1 MATGF
6 SLPPPPPLDIHDAS
20 VAEKWKRFKL
30 AWDNYALATELNKK
44 SEAVQVA
51 TFLTII
57 REEFRD
63 VYSTF
68 SWAEEGDA
76 KKLKA
81 VLDKFAEYCTPRKNI
96 FFERYRY
103 NQRVL
108 EAGETYDQYRTALRR
123 LAESCEFANITPD
136 EILRDNLIFGIRDDK
151 VRERL
156 LRESQLTLQKADEIC
171 PAAESTA
178 AQMKELGDAV
188 SAFTLNKNPRRP
200 RDIRS
205 LRNKGC
211 QRGETK
217 SCGNCGRTHEAGKC
231 MARGKTCNECGKAN
245 HFAVVCRSRTQ
256 PEKTNRHARVK
267 AIDEVDSDEDV
278 EECYVIEDIVAVATT
293 TLDDSQLITL
303 KLESGNDLR
312 FQPDTGGQCNV
323 WPLHLYKK
331 ASKDHELKQVKIT
344 SGAILAYGG
353 SRLSVV
359 GEVKLKM
366 WRDTQHCWLNC
377 KLIDTQ
383 EIRPI
388 LGRKA
393 CMGIKII
400 QYTDNDA
407 MKKPDMGSA
416 RVYAVNDK
424 SNALTKEALI
434 KAFPEVFSESVG
446 KLEGENH
453 IKLDK
458 TACPTQHALR
468 RVPVALREKLR
479 AELDRMVHQNIIAPI
494 KKIQKS
500 GSVPLWL
507 FQKRPQSSDC
517 VLILEISTKQYKGS
531 TTLSLQSKVWR
542 QAYTERGHSL
552 S

>member
-44 SEAVQVA
+44 SEGVQVA

-57 REEFRD
+57 GEESWD

-76 KKLKA
+76 KKLKS
-81 VLDKFAEYCTPRKNI
+81 VLDKFAEYCEPRKNI
-96 FFERYRY
+96 PFERYRF
-103 NQRVL
+103 NQRVQ
-108 EAGETYDQYRTALRR
+108 EAGETYDQYRTALRK

-136 EILRDNLIFGIRDDK
+136 EILRDKLIFGIRDDK

-171 PAAESTA
+171 RAAESTA
-178 AQMKELGDAV
+178 AQMKEVGDTV
-188 SAFTLNKNPRRP
+188 SAFTLHKNARRP
-200 RDIRS
+200 RDTRL

-245 HFAVVCRSRTQ
+245 HFAVVCRSHAQ
-256 PEKTNRHARVK
+256 PEKANRQTRVK
-267 AIDEVDSDEDV
+267 AIDEADSDEDV
-278 EECYVIEDIVAVATT
+278 EECYVIGDIAAVATT
-293 TLDDSQLITL
+293 TLDYSQVITL
-303 KLESGNDLR
+303 KLESGNALR
-312 FQPDTGGQCNV
+312 FQPDTGAQCNV
-323 WPLHLYKK
+323 IPLHLYKK
-331 ASKDHELKQVKIT
+331 ASNDHELKQVKIT
-344 SGAILAYGG
+344 SGAISAYGG
-353 SRLSVV
+353 SRLPVV
-359 GEVKLKM
+359 GEVKLKV

-377 KLIDTQ
+377 KLIDSQ
-383 EIRPI
+383 DIRPI

-393 CMGIKII
+393 CMGMKII

-407 MKKPDMGSA
+407 MNKPDMGSA

-424 SNALTKEALI
+424 SDALTKEALI

-446 KLEGENH
+446 KLEGEYH

-458 TACPTQHALR
+458 AACPTQHAPR
-468 RVPVALREKLR
+468 RVPVTLREQLR
-479 AELDRMVHQNIIAPI
+479 SLTGWFNRI
-494 KKIQKS
+494 S
-500 GSVPLWL
+500 LPL
-507 FQKRPQSSDC
+507 
-517 VLILEISTKQYKGS
+517 
-531 TTLSLQSKVWR
+531 
-542 QAYTERGHSL
+542 
-552 S
+552 